1 MITVQN
7 LCKTYK
13 VAKRKAGM
21 KEAAAYFGV
30 NMKKFT
36 HLITSVFRL
45 RTERQSAILAQ
56 TELVRVLQLRYSAAF

>member
-21 KEAAAYFGV
+21 REAAAAYFGV
-30 NMKKFT
+30 NTKKFT
-36 HLITSVFRL
+36 HLITLVFRL
-45 RTERQSAILAQ
+45 VTEKWLDTLAKM
-56 TELVRVLQLRYSAAF
+56 ELERVQQLRY